1 MVHPRHRLDEAFQ
14 TPVRFSLMAALGRRT
29 EIDFPT
35 LRDVLETEDSVLSK
49 AISSLQRAGYVKV
62 TKGYAGNRP
71 RTWIEAT
78 TTGHRAYQAHLL
90 ALRAI
95 TEGLLDEPGQTHGST
110 PKEPPTDEDEEHDV
124 GRSRRADL
132 FS

>member
-1 MVHPRHRLDEAFQ
+1 MAHPRHRLNDAFQ
-14 TPVRFSLMAALGRRT
+14 TPVRFSLMAALGQRT

-35 LRDVLETEDSVLSK
+35 LRDILETEDSALSK
-49 AISSLQRAGYVKV
+49 AISHLERAGYVKV

-71 RTWIEAT
+71 RTWIQAT

-95 TEGLLDEPGQTHGST
+95 TEGILDENS
-110 PKEPPTDEDEEHDV
+110 
-124 GRSRRADL
+124 
-132 FS
+132 